1 MGEKEASQSEAL
13 ANSGPLEAPSPW
25 RANLRT
31 RVVKHGIRLVCG
43 TPDFVPATAARD
55 VPLISA
61 GLRLGWLRGL
71 QCLGLEHFV
80 AKSGLGHRFLCHVG
94 DLSEYPFYHRRA
106 YQKELTLCVGWLMDT
121 EKPTVYDLGA
131 NVGFVSSHL
140 AQMLAARSPQIFA
153 FEPVPTTF
161 SKLEISVRRLQ
172 LRDMIHPIPLAVSD
186 SGRPLRLAYSP
197 GNSLVSH
204 VLRDQ
209 HELQPQLEE
218 MVCVPATSLDAFV
231 AEAGTTPH
239 LLKIDIEGSEVA
251 ALRGAQALLSG
262 EDRPSILLEFN
273 PVTLREHGNS
283 PQELGKLLSGYEL
296 YYVDDLQAQMLPF
309 GSSIPDLGR
318 INWICNI
325 FAAPRGRANGGR
337 VHSAFQ
343 FARHHLR

>member
-1 MGEKEASQSEAL
+1 
-13 ANSGPLEAPSPW
+13 
-25 RANLRT
+25 
-31 RVVKHGIRLVCG
+31 
-43 TPDFVPATAARD
+43 
-55 VPLISA
+55 
-61 GLRLGWLRGL
+61 
-71 QCLGLEHFV
+71 
-80 AKSGLGHRFLCHVG
+80 
-94 DLSEYPFYHRRA
+94 
-106 YQKELTLCVGWLMDT
+106 
-121 EKPTVYDLGA
+121 
-131 NVGFVSSHL
+131 
-140 AQMLAARSPQIFA
+140 
-153 FEPVPTTF
+153 
-161 SKLEISVRRLQ
+161 
-172 LRDMIHPIPLAVSD
+172 
-186 SGRPLRLAYSP
+186 
-197 GNSLVSH
+197 
-204 VLRDQ
+204 
-209 HELQPQLEE
+209 